1 MTRKASKQKAIEQIK
16 LNKSL
21 SLKELTILQLT
32 SIDKI
37 YDDSN
42 NKNLN
47 EPKVSA
53 TQAITY
59 IAPVI
64 TGLTPLAVI
73 FCLGPQSEE
82 RVDQLVSTLLV
93 LLLLFFEN

>member
-37 YDDSN
+37 YDDS